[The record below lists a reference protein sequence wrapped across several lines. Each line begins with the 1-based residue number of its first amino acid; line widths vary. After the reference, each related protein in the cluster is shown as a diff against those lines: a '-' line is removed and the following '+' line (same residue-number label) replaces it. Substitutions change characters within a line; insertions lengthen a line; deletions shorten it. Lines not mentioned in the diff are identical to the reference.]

1 MWRSVGRP
9 AALLRGS
16 GSGPSSLF
24 SPVFTPIRQM
34 AIQMKSRL
42 KVIDNSGA
50 KEVECID
57 FYKKTNSHYG
67 KKARV
72 GDAIRVVVKK
82 AAHDGRVS
90 KKDIVGAVVARQRAV
105 QLRADGS
112 TVRFQDKFVCWVL
125 NPGLHQLPLLISGSR
140 PTLCS
145 ACVLMKRD
153 LSGPIGTRA
162 TAPVTRELREN
173 RFMKIVMMASRVL

>member
-57 FYKKTNSHYG
+57 YYKKSNPHYG
-67 KKARV
+67 TKATL

-82 AAHDGRVS
+82 ATPNGRVH
-90 KKDIVGAVVARQRAV
+90 KKEIVGAIIARQRAIK
-105 QLRADGS
+105 QRADGS
-112 TVRFQDKFVCWVL
+112 TVRFQE
-125 NPGLHQLPLLISGSR
+125 N
-140 PTLCS
+140 

-153 LSGPIGTRA
+153 LSGPIATRVNG
-162 TAPVTRELREN
+162 PVARELREN
-173 RFMKIVMMASRVL
+173 RFMKVVMMASRVL